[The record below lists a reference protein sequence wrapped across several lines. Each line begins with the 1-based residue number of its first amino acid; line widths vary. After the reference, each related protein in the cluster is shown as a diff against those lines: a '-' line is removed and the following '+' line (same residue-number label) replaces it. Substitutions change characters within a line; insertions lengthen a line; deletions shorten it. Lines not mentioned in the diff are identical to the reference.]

1 MRKLVKNSSQYETGF
16 TLLEVMIAI
25 AILAISMS
33 MLFGSQSQSISLITE
48 SKFNTQASLL
58 AGLKIAY
65 LESGKDELINGDGD
79 FGEDFPGYI
88 WKIEVEEPRTDDSE
102 LLQEISEEMKQVD
115 LTISWGEERYIYSIR
130 YFLKGR

>member
-1 MRKLVKNSSQYETGF
+1 MRNRLQTPSRSEQGF

-65 LESGKDELINGDGD
+65 LESGKEELINGDGD
-79 FGEDFPGYI
+79 FGEDYPGYS
-88 WKIEVEEPRTDDSE
+88 WKIEIDDPHIDGSE
-102 LLQEISEEMKQVD
+102 LLQEISEEMQQVD
-115 LTISWGEERYIYSIR
+115 LTITWGEEQYVYVVR
-130 YFLKGR
+130 YFLRGD